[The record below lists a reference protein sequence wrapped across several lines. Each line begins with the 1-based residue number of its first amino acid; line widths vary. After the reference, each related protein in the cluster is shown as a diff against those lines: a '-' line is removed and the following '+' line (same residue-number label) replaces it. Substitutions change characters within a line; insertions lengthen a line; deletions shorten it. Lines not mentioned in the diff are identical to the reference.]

1 MTHVSASQPADI
13 VQANARDLRQSVG
26 EVHSDVLPLFGAVA
40 ERPGL
45 LLSDPSAVPPQ
56 LRAWWDAG
64 RELHQSTRAH

>member
-1 MTHVSASQPADI
+1 MHT
-13 VQANARDLRQSVG
+13 RDLRRLH
-26 EVHSDVLPLFGAVA
+26 EDLFGAVA